1 MILTFMKKNCNL
13 NFFFWKTWYSF
24 IFNKRTQF
32 LFFIFY
38 LKDKTMITKTEKLN
52 EKLFSVKKA
61 PMVLV
66 FFGKYGWCYFSKY
79 FPLANAL
86 KKYFF

>member
-1 MILTFMKKNCNL
+1 MIKK
-13 NFFFWKTWYSF
+13 
-24 IFNKRTQF
+24 
-32 LFFIFY
+32 
-38 LKDKTMITKTEKLN
+38 KTEKLN

-66 FFGKYGWCYFSKY
+66 FFGKYGGCYFLKY
-79 FPLANAL
+79 FSLANAS

>member
-1 MILTFMKKNCNL
+1 M
-13 NFFFWKTWYSF
+13 
-24 IFNKRTQF
+24 
-32 LFFIFY
+32 FFIFY
-38 LKDKTMITKTEKLN
+38 LKDKIMIKKKTEKLN

-66 FFGKYGWCYFSKY
+66 FFGKYGGCYFLKY
-79 FPLANAL
+79 FSLANAS